1 MSNVVLN
8 YIIRGFLRTFF
19 IVIGIAYCFGLILN
33 FLEEI
38 EFFKNLNVNII
49 LPFMLTSIN
58 VPSLIIKM
66 LPFIIFISSLWFML
80 SIKNNKD
87 LLTFKIF
94 GYSNIKIFFILA
106 VCAFL
111 IGLVV
116 LLLVNPI
123 TSKMSKYYEQVK
135 SNYSRDVDHLINF
148 KRDGLWIKEKINER
162 HRFIYSKKI
171 DGNYLKDLTILHLD
185 KNSNLLQ
192 RILAVKADIRNNE
205 WKLYDVKIYNSQDGV
220 TNENE
225 FEILTINSIYN
236 SNKINSLFKN
246 FDTMSFL
253 DLSLN
258 YNKLIESG
266 YNKNFLIQNLHSLL
280 ILPFFLLLMTGI
292 ASILALGNLRKKNNL
307 QMTFIGLILV
317 IVVYYLKDFSIALGQ
332 IEKVPLAL
340 SIWAPI
346 IALSLFTFIGV
357 IQINEK

>member
-111 IGLVV
+111 
-116 LLLVNPI
+116 
-123 TSKMSKYYEQVK
+123 K
-135 SNYSRDVDHLINF
+135 LIN
-148 KRDGLWIKEKINER
+148 
-162 HRFIYSKKI
+162 
-171 DGNYLKDLTILHLD
+171 
-185 KNSNLLQ
+185 
-192 RILAVKADIRNNE
+192 
-205 WKLYDVKIYNSQDGV
+205 
-220 TNENE
+220 
-225 FEILTINSIYN
+225 
-236 SNKINSLFKN
+236 
-246 FDTMSFL
+246 
-253 DLSLN
+253 
-258 YNKLIESG
+258 
-266 YNKNFLIQNLHSLL
+266 
-280 ILPFFLLLMTGI
+280 
-292 ASILALGNLRKKNNL
+292 
-307 QMTFIGLILV
+307 
-317 IVVYYLKDFSIALGQ
+317 
-332 IEKVPLAL
+332 
-340 SIWAPI
+340 
-346 IALSLFTFIGV
+346 
-357 IQINEK
+357 